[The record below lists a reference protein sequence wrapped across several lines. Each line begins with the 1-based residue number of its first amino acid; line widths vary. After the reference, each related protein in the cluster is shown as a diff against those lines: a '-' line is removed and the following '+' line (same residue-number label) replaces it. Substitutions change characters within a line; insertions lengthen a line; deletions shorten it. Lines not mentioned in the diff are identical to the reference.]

1 MANRNIRK
9 RRSLDKKDAQEEDE
23 VEILDQEGLLEFHR
37 LIGLGARGL
46 ALEREKVTAELA
58 AKQILLN
65 PNVETMLAGDGAPA
79 PAPAPNST
87 PPAAPVVTAPDSSAT
102 DSAPDTTSFPI
113 APETAAAAPDA
124 VVTPASATEE
134 ARIASTNETLA
145 KDLED
150 LTIKDLQIRALES
163 LFMGGTLNPAPI
175 RGRFASFS
183 SERRLYKCKK
193 CNFHF
198 DFVVYI
204 SKTSDYS
211 ILSAGMSFK
220 QGDKQVEIVAFS
232 HDRDIRLLTASGDVL
247 GPIIPL
253 RSVLEEFEEA
263 KQVDYSQYLIRQ
275 MHLLMQYEDGVTES
289 ERQEHLKTVED
300 ELRVLKPELKSAKSE
315 LVLLRG
321 REKSLKDDLQEAE
334 KELSKEKAKNKK
346 LAKEVKDLA
355 DSSKLLNE
363 NAQTQSALRKENE
376 SLRTEVDL
384 KRREVESL
392 STELER
398 ANKRQR
404 TSEKGD
410 YQPVTSAPQNHGEY
424 QARAVSTPFDV
435 THFEQMRV
443 KSISFNAT
451 Y

>member
-87 PPAAPVVTAPDSSAT
+87 PPAAPVVTAPDSSST
-102 DSAPDTTSFPI
+102 DS
-113 APETAAAAPDA
+113 APDA